1 MAFTESQVLEALQT
15 AMSAAYTRGLGAAK
29 PQWQMVASEVP
40 SSAAAN
46 NYGWMK
52 DLPGIEEWLTDRQLA
67 DLGKHGYQIT
77 NKTWESSIKIKRE
90 DFDDNQLGIY
100 SVLAEKYGQDVAIFP
115 DSLAYSLL
123 KNGFSTLCFD
133 GQYFFDTDHPMAGG
147 TYSNIVGTG
156 AETGEPWFL
165 LDTSQVVKPIIYQNR
180 RPFVF
185 QNMQPNSEYTW
196 FNNAYA
202 AGVDGRSNVGFGFWQ
217 TAVGSKAALTVENY
231 EAAIQKMAGTKK
243 DNGEPHD
250 IRHTTLVTGY
260 GNRAAA
266 MKILKASLTNGG
278 DTNVYFNDAELV
290 VSRYIT
296 A

>member
-1 MAFTESQVLEALQT
+1 MAFTEAQVLEALQT
-15 AMSAAYTRGLGAAK
+15 AMSASYTRGLGAAK
-29 PQWQMVASEVP
+29 PQWDKVATKVP
-40 SSAAAN
+40 SAAAAN

-52 DLPGIEEWLTDRQLA
+52 DLPGIAEWTGDRQLA
-67 DLGKHGYQIT
+67 TLDAHGYQIA
-77 NKTWESSIKIKRE
+77 NKTWESSIKINK
-90 DFDDNQLGIY
+90 DNFDDNQLGIY
-100 SVLAEKYGQDVAIFP
+100 SVLAEKYGQDVALFP
-115 DSLAYSLL
+115 DSLVYALL
-123 KNGFSTLCFD
+123 KAGFSTLCFD
-133 GQYFFDTDHPMAGG
+133 GQYFFDTDHPMAGS

-165 LDTSQVVKPIIYQNR
+165 LDTSQVVKPIIYQER

-196 FNNAYA
+196 FNNSYA
-202 AGVDGRSNVGFGFWQ
+202 AGVDGRCNVGFGFWQ

-243 DNGEPHD
+243 DNGEPLGV
-250 IRHTTLVTGY
+250 RHTTLVTGY
-260 GNRAAA
+260 SNRAAA
-266 MKILKASLTNGG
+266 MKILKASMTNGG

-290 VSRYIT
+290 VSPHIT

>member
-15 AMSAAYTRGLGAAK
+15 AMSASYTKGLGAAK
-29 PQWQMVASEVP
+29 PQWQMVATEVP

-52 DLPGIEEWLTDRQLA
+52 DLPGITEMIGARQLA
-67 DLGKHGYQIT
+67 QIGKHGYQVT
-77 NKTWESSIKIKRE
+77 NKTWESSIKISRE

-100 SVLAEKYGQDVAIFP
+100 SVIAEKYGQDVAIFP
-115 DSLAYSLL
+115 DSLVYKLL
-123 KNGFSTLCFD
+123 KAGFSSLCFD
-133 GQYFFDTDHPMAGG
+133 GQYYFDTDHPMAGG

-165 LDTSQVVKPIIYQNR
+165 LDTSQVIKPIIYQNR

-217 TAVGSKAALTVENY
+217 TAVGSKAALTPENY
-231 EAAIQKMAGTKK
+231 EAAIQKMAGVKK
-243 DNGEPHD
+243 DNGQPQGL
-250 IRHTTLVTGY
+250 RHTTLVTGY
-260 GNRAAA
+260 ANRAAA
-266 MKILKASLTNGG
+266 MKILKTALTTGG
-278 DTNVYFNDAELV
+278 ETNIYFNDAEHV
-290 VSRYIT
+290 VSPYIT

>member
-1 MAFTESQVLEALQT
+1 MAFTEAQVLEALQT
-15 AMSAAYTRGLGAAK
+15 AMSASYTRGLGAAK
-29 PQWQMVASEVP
+29 PQWDKVATKVP
-40 SSAAAN
+40 SAAAAN

-52 DLPGIEEWLTDRQLA
+52 DLPGIAEWTGDRQLA
-67 DLGKHGYQIT
+67 TLDAHGYQIA
-77 NKTWESSIKIKRE
+77 NKTWESSIKINK
-90 DFDDNQLGIY
+90 DNFDDNQLGIY
-100 SVLAEKYGQDVAIFP
+100 SVLAEKYGQDVALFP
-115 DSLAYSLL
+115 DSLVYALL
-123 KNGFSTLCFD
+123 KAGFSTLCFD
-133 GQYFFDTDHPMAGG
+133 GQYFFDTDHPMAGS

-165 LDTSQVVKPIIYQNR
+165 LDTSQVVKPIIYQER

-196 FNNAYA
+196 FNNSYA
-202 AGVDGRSNVGFGFWQ
+202 AGVDGRCNVGFGFWQ

-243 DNGEPHD
+243 DNGEPLGVH
-250 IRHTTLVTGY
+250 HTTLVTGY
-260 GNRAAA
+260 SNRAAA
-266 MKILKASLTNGG
+266 MKILKASMTNGG

-290 VSRYIT
+290 VSPYIT